1 MAVATLLCVPRG
13 NCNSHFEKYG
23 KYVFQNWVFQKNPSF
38 MFRTGLICLLWVLN
52 FVVNISFMFTKIHLV
67 KDRWQSICG
76 SCTAVASSCPWVP
89 GTPSET
95 LSASPECPE
104 WSYRWYLNCYNV
116 NPSHLQLLLQL
127 CVPAAGVPG
136 GDCQQHLHQTC
147 EQCLTMESKIFGGG
161 QIREALKKNY
171 FIIDIRQ

>member
-1 MAVATLLCVPRG
+1 MLINFLRSDETPDSGQIAPHFRLHVFAAMVSVT
-13 NCNSHFEKYG
+13 NCDVSGDQILRANRIFNNIAFSASKTQKY
-23 KYVFQNWVFQKNPSF
+23 
-38 MFRTGLICLLWVLN
+38 M
-52 FVVNISFMFTKIHLV
+52 V

-104 WSYRWYLNCYNV
+104 WSYRWYINWYNV

-127 CVPAAGVPG
+127 CVPAGGVPG
-136 GDCQQHLHQTC
+136 RDCQQHLHQTC
-147 EQCLTMESKIFGGG
+147 EQCLTMESTIFGGG
-161 QIREALKKNY
+161 HIKKLL
-171 FIIDIRQ
+171 IK